1 MKPKTEKWGLLK
13 AVIGFVAFLVRA
25 VVGLVKAVVGL
36 VAFLVRIGIILAVAA
51 LVIALVIKFSDSD
64 SPSPITPIIKPAE
77 TPITKPAECVIKGN
91 ISHNSGR
98 KIYHLPGMEYYEQT
112 RIDPSR
118 GERWFCTE
126 SEAINNG
133 WRKALR

>member
-13 AVIGFVAFLVRA
+13 AIVAPVAFLVHA
-25 VVGLVKAVVGL
+25 VVGLVTFLVCTVIGLLKAVVCV
-36 VAFLVRIGIILAVAA
+36 VAFLVFIRIILAV
-51 LVIALVIKFSDSD
+51 IPLVIKFGDSD
-64 SPSPITPIIKPAE
+64 SPSLITR
-77 TPITKPAECVIKGN
+77 ITKPQCVIKGN
-91 ISHNSGR
+91 ISYNSGR
-98 KIYHLPGMEYYEQT
+98 KLYHLPGMEDYEQT

-133 WRKALR
+133 WRKAPR

>member
-1 MKPKTEKWGLLK
+1 MKPKTEKRGLLK
-13 AVIGFVAFLVRA
+13 AIVAPVAFLVRA
-25 VVGLVKAVVGL
+25 VVGLV
-36 VAFLVRIGIILAVAA
+36 AFLVCTVIGFVKAAIYLIAFLIFILIMLAVIP
-51 LVIALVIKFSDSD
+51 LVIGDGDFSSF
-64 SPSPITPIIKPAE
+64 ITR
-77 TPITKPAECVIKGN
+77 ITKPECVIKGN

-98 KIYHLPGMEYYEQT
+98 KLYHLPGMEDYEQT

-133 WRKALR
+133 WRKAPR

>member
-13 AVIGFVAFLVRA
+13 AVIG
-25 VVGLVKAVVGL
+25 L
-36 VAFLVRIGIILAVAA
+36 VAFLVRIGIILAVTAF
-51 LVIALVIKFSDSD
+51 VIALVIGDGDFSSF
-64 SPSPITPIIKPAE
+64 I
-77 TPITKPAECVIKGN
+77 TPITKPECVIKGN

-98 KIYHLPGMEYYEQT
+98 KIYHLPGMEYYEQI